1 MPHLHMKQLQTQS
14 DVHPSRFPPDLIDNS
29 WSTLTKIIVI
39 VMKYLQAIST
49 SYTVKYDRIDVW
61 L

>member
-1 MPHLHMKQLQTQS
+1 MKQLQTQS